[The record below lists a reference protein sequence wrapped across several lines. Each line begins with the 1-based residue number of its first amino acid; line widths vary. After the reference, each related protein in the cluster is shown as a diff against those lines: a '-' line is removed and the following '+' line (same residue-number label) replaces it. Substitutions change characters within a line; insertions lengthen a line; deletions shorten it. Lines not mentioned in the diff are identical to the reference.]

1 MAEIVITIDGPA
13 GVGKTTVAKVLAK
26 KLRFKYFDTGAMY
39 RALALVAQEKGI
51 TAEQTD
57 LLQKLAWEL
66 PLTFHQKENTF
77 KVLLNN
83 RDISTLLRHPQIGML
98 ASTISQIKEV
108 REAFWEKQR
117 NLAKEAQRAIF
128 EGRDMGSIVFPNAVV
143 KFFLTASL
151 EMRAKRRLK
160 QLKGLGKEVS
170 YKEIYSSILQRDK
183 QDSKRVIAPMQPA
196 QDAITIDTTNL
207 GIESVVN
214 LMYKHISNKLE
225 DLGMDNREEKSE
237 ENSYSLEKSETEK
250 LATLYN
256 ESVKELQPGEI
267 LKGKIVCIMK
277 DHVMVDVGLKSE
289 GGIPISEFKD
299 RDGEIIVKEGDS
311 IEVLF
316 EGINER
322 DGNISLSRK
331 KALQILTWEKIAKL
345 YEKGAP
351 IRGEI
356 TARVKGGFT
365 VDIGVAA
372 FLPGSQV
379 DIKPV
384 RDYDSFVGKT
394 YSFKIIN
401 YNPQLH
407 NVILSRRQFL
417 EEERERLK
425 QQTLSK
431 LKEGDVV
438 YGRVKSI
445 TDYGVFI
452 DLGGID
458 GLLHITDISWGR
470 IGHPSDRFEFGDEV
484 KVKILKFDRE
494 KEKIALGMKQLTPD
508 PWNNISQKYPV
519 GARIKGRV
527 TNLADYG
534 AFIEI
539 EEGVEGFIHISEMC
553 WSKHLKHPSEIL
565 SVGDIV
571 ETVVLDIDKNK
582 RRLSLGIKQINP
594 DPWEIVMEK
603 YRVGSI
609 IEGKIKSLTNFG
621 IFVEVVEGLDGLVH
635 ISDISWTKRVR
646 HPREL
651 YKKGDKIKVKILEIN
666 KDSGKIA
673 LGIKQLMPDPWV
685 EVSEKFPMGS
695 VITGKITHITD
706 FGLFV
711 KVEEDI
717 EGLVHISEV
726 SYEKVKNLE
735 ERFKV
740 GEEIRVKVIK
750 INPEERKL
758 GLSIKQLEEEEKI
771 ANWRK
776 YLSGNRKIKLGDL
789 IKTKQNNA

>member
-13 GVGKTTVAKVLAK
+13 GVGKTTVAKILAK

-39 RALALVAQEKGI
+39 RALAVVAQEKGI

-66 PLTFHQKENTF
+66 PLTFNQKENTF

-83 RDISTLLRHPQIGML
+83 RDISSLIRHPQIGML

-117 NLAKEAQRAIF
+117 NLAKEAQMAIF
-128 EGRDMGSIVFPNAVV
+128 EGRDMGSIVFPNALV

-151 EMRAKRRLK
+151 EIRAKRRLK
-160 QLKGLGKEVS
+160 QLKGIGKEVS

-196 QDAITIDTTNL
+196 QEAITIDTTNL

-365 VDIGVAA
+365 VDIGVPA

-603 YRVGSI
+603 YPVGSI

-621 IFVEVVEGLDGLVH
+621 IFVEVVPGLDGLVH

-646 HPREL
+646 HPREF
-651 YKKGDKIKVKILEIN
+651 YKKGDKIKVKILGIN

-685 EVSEKFPMGS
+685 EVSEKFPVGS

-735 ERFKV
+735 KRFNI
-740 GEEIRVKVIK
+740 GEEIKVKVIK

-758 GLSIKQLEEEEKI
+758 GLSIKQLEEEEK

-789 IKTKQNNA
+789 VKTKQNNA

>member
-13 GVGKTTVAKVLAK
+13 GVGKTTVAKILAK

-39 RALALVAQEKGI
+39 RALAVVAQEKGI

-66 PLTFHQKENTF
+66 PLTFNQKENTF

-83 RDISTLLRHPQIGML
+83 RDISSLIRHPQIGML

-117 NLAKEAQRAIF
+117 NLAKEAQMAIF
-128 EGRDMGSIVFPNAVV
+128 EGRDMGSIVFPNALV

-151 EMRAKRRLK
+151 EIRAKRRLK
-160 QLKGLGKEVS
+160 QLKGIGKEVS

-196 QDAITIDTTNL
+196 QEAITIDTTNL

-384 RDYDSFVGKT
+384 RDYDSFVGKS

-594 DPWEIVMEK
+594 DPWEIVMER
-603 YRVGSI
+603 YPVGSI

-621 IFVEVVEGLDGLVH
+621 IFVEVVPGLDGLVH

-646 HPREL
+646 HPREF
-651 YKKGDKIKVKILEIN
+651 YKKGDKIKVKILGIN

-685 EVSEKFPMGS
+685 EVSEKFPVGS

-735 ERFKV
+735 KRFNI
-740 GEEIRVKVIK
+740 GEEIKVKVIK

-758 GLSIKQLEEEEKI
+758 GLSIKQLEEEEK

-789 IKTKQNNA
+789 VKTKQNNA

>member
-77 KVLLNN
+77 KILLNN
-83 RDISTLLRHPQIGML
+83 RDISNLIRHPRIGML

-128 EGRDMGSIVFPNAVV
+128 EGRDMGSIVFPNALV

-196 QDAITIDTTNL
+196 QEAITIDTTNL

-225 DLGMDNREEKSE
+225 DLGMDDREGKSE
-237 ENSYSLEKSETEK
+237 ENLSSLEKDETEE

-267 LKGKIVCIMK
+267 LEGKIVCIMK

-289 GGIPISEFKD
+289 GAIPITEFKD
-299 RDGEIIVKEGDS
+299 RNGEITVKEGDS
-311 IEVLF
+311 VEVLF
-316 EGINER
+316 EGVNER

-356 TARVKGGFT
+356 TARVKGGFS

-407 NVILSRRQFL
+407 NVILSRRRFL

-470 IGHPSDRFEFGDEV
+470 IGHPSDHFEFGDEV
-484 KVKILKFDRE
+484 KVKVLKFDRE

-508 PWNNISQKYPV
+508 PWENISQKYPV
-519 GARIKGRV
+519 GAHIKGRV

-534 AFIEI
+534 AFVEI

-673 LGIKQLMPDPWV
+673 LGIKQLMPDPWI
-685 EVSEKFPMGS
+685 EVSKKFPMGS

>member
-13 GVGKTTVAKVLAK
+13 GVGKTTVAKILAK
-26 KLRFKYFDTGAMY
+26 KLGFKYFDTGAMY
-39 RALALVAQEKGI
+39 RALAVVAQEKGI

-66 PLTFHQKENTF
+66 PLTFNQKENTF

-83 RDISTLLRHPQIGML
+83 RDISSLVRHPQIGML

-128 EGRDMGSIVFPNAVV
+128 EGRDMGSIVFPNALV

-151 EMRAKRRLK
+151 EIRAKRRLK

-196 QDAITIDTTNL
+196 QEAITIDTTNL

-299 RDGEIIVKEGDS
+299 RKGNVSVEEGDNV
-311 IEVLF
+311 EVLF
-316 EGINER
+316 EGVNER

-384 RDYDSFVGKT
+384 RDYDSFVGKS

-534 AFIEI
+534 AFMEI

-571 ETVVLDIDKNK
+571 ETVVLDIDKKK

-594 DPWEIVMEK
+594 DPWEMVMER
-603 YRVGSI
+603 YPVGSI

-621 IFVEVVEGLDGLVH
+621 IFVEVVPGLDGLVH

-646 HPREL
+646 HPREF
-651 YKKGDKIKVKILEIN
+651 YKKGDKIKVKILGIN

-685 EVSEKFPMGS
+685 EVSEKFPVGS

-735 ERFKV
+735 KRFNI
-740 GEEIRVKVIK
+740 GEEIKVKVIK

-758 GLSIKQLEEEEKI
+758 GLSIKQLEEEEEK

-789 IKTKQNNA
+789 VKTKQNNA

>member
-13 GVGKTTVAKVLAK
+13 GVGKTTVAKILAK

-39 RALALVAQEKGI
+39 RALAVVAQEKGI

-66 PLTFHQKENTF
+66 PLTFNQKENTF

-83 RDISTLLRHPQIGML
+83 RDISSLIRHPQIGML

-117 NLAKEAQRAIF
+117 NLAKEAQMAIF
-128 EGRDMGSIVFPNAVV
+128 EGRDMGSIVFPNALV

-151 EMRAKRRLK
+151 EIRAKRRLK
-160 QLKGLGKEVS
+160 QLKGIGKEVS

-196 QDAITIDTTNL
+196 QEAITIDTTNL

-299 RDGEIIVKEGDS
+299 RKGNVSVEEGDNV
-311 IEVLF
+311 EVLF
-316 EGINER
+316 EGVNER

-384 RDYDSFVGKT
+384 RDYDSFVGKS

-594 DPWEIVMEK
+594 DPWEIVMER
-603 YRVGSI
+603 YPVGSI

-621 IFVEVVEGLDGLVH
+621 IFVEVVPGLDGLVH

-646 HPREL
+646 HPREF
-651 YKKGDKIKVKILEIN
+651 YKKGDKIKVKILGIN

-685 EVSEKFPMGS
+685 EVSEKFPVGS

-735 ERFKV
+735 KRFNI
-740 GEEIRVKVIK
+740 GEEIKVKVIK

-758 GLSIKQLEEEEKI
+758 GLSIKQLEEEEK

-789 IKTKQNNA
+789 VKTKQNNA

>member
-128 EGRDMGSIVFPNAVV
+128 EGRDMGSIVFPNALV

-196 QDAITIDTTNL
+196 QEAITIDTTNL

-407 NVILSRRQFL
+407 NVILSRRRFL

-571 ETVVLDIDKNK
+571 DTVVLDIDKNK

-621 IFVEVVEGLDGLVH
+621 IFVEVVPGLDGLVH

-646 HPREL
+646 HPREF
-651 YKKGDKIKVKILEIN
+651 YKKGDKIKVKILGIN

-685 EVSEKFPMGS
+685 EVSEKFPVGS

-735 ERFKV
+735 KRFNI
-740 GEEIRVKVIK
+740 GEEIKVKVIK

-758 GLSIKQLEEEEKI
+758 GLSIKQLEEEEK

-789 IKTKQNNA
+789 VKTKQNNA

>member
-128 EGRDMGSIVFPNAVV
+128 EGRDMGSIVFPNALV

-196 QDAITIDTTNL
+196 QEAITIDTTNL

-384 RDYDSFVGKT
+384 RDYDSFVGKS

-594 DPWEIVMEK
+594 DPWEIVMER
-603 YRVGSI
+603 YPVGSI

-621 IFVEVVEGLDGLVH
+621 IFVEVVPGLDGLVH

-646 HPREL
+646 HPREF
-651 YKKGDKIKVKILEIN
+651 YKKGDKIKVKILGIN

-685 EVSEKFPMGS
+685 EVSEKFPVGS

-735 ERFKV
+735 KRFNI
-740 GEEIRVKVIK
+740 GEEIKVKVIK

-758 GLSIKQLEEEEKI
+758 GLSIKQLEEEEK

-789 IKTKQNNA
+789 VKTKQNNA

>member
-83 RDISTLLRHPQIGML
+83 RDISTLIRHPQIGML

-128 EGRDMGSIVFPNAVV
+128 EGRDMGSIVFPNALV

-196 QDAITIDTTNL
+196 QEAITIDTTNL

-225 DLGMDNREEKSE
+225 DLGMDDREGKSE
-237 ENSYSLEKSETEK
+237 ENLSSLEKDETEE

-267 LKGKIVCIMK
+267 LEGKIVCIMK

-289 GGIPISEFKD
+289 GAIPITEFKD
-299 RDGEIIVKEGDS
+299 RNGEITVKEGDS
-311 IEVLF
+311 VEVLF
-316 EGINER
+316 EGVNER

-356 TARVKGGFT
+356 TARVKGGFS

-407 NVILSRRQFL
+407 NVILSRRRFL

-470 IGHPSDRFEFGDEV
+470 IGHPADRFEFGDEV
-484 KVKILKFDRE
+484 KVKVLKFDRE

-508 PWNNISQKYPV
+508 PWENISQKYPV
-519 GARIKGRV
+519 GAHIKGRV

-534 AFIEI
+534 AFVEI

-673 LGIKQLMPDPWV
+673 LGIKQLMPDPWI
-685 EVSEKFPMGS
+685 EVSKKFPMGS

>member
-83 RDISTLLRHPQIGML
+83 RDISNLIRHPRIGML

-128 EGRDMGSIVFPNAVV
+128 EGRDMGSIVFPNALV

-196 QDAITIDTTNL
+196 QEAITIDTTNL

-225 DLGMDNREEKSE
+225 DLGMDDREGKSE
-237 ENSYSLEKSETEK
+237 ENLSSLEKDETEE

-267 LKGKIVCIMK
+267 LEGKIVCIMK

-289 GGIPISEFKD
+289 GAIPITEFKD
-299 RDGEIIVKEGDS
+299 RNGEITVKEGDS
-311 IEVLF
+311 VEVLF
-316 EGINER
+316 EGVNER

-356 TARVKGGFT
+356 TARVKGGFS

-407 NVILSRRQFL
+407 NVILSRRRFL

-470 IGHPSDRFEFGDEV
+470 IGHPSDHFEFGDEV
-484 KVKILKFDRE
+484 KVKVLKFDRE

-508 PWNNISQKYPV
+508 PWENISQKYPV
-519 GARIKGRV
+519 GAHIKGRV

-534 AFIEI
+534 AFVEI

-673 LGIKQLMPDPWV
+673 LGIKQLMPDPWI
-685 EVSEKFPMGS
+685 EVSKKFPMGS

>member
-83 RDISTLLRHPQIGML
+83 RDISTLIRHPQIGML

-128 EGRDMGSIVFPNAVV
+128 EGRDMGSIVFPNALV

-196 QDAITIDTTNL
+196 QEAITIDTTNL
-207 GIESVVN
+207 GIEGVVN

-225 DLGMDNREEKSE
+225 DLGMDDREGKSE
-237 ENSYSLEKSETEK
+237 ENLSSLEKDETEE

-267 LKGKIVCIMK
+267 LEGKIVCIMK

-289 GGIPISEFKD
+289 GAIPITEFKD
-299 RDGEIIVKEGDS
+299 RNGEITVKEGDS
-311 IEVLF
+311 VEVLF
-316 EGINER
+316 EGVNER

-356 TARVKGGFT
+356 TARVKGGFS

-407 NVILSRRQFL
+407 NVILSRRRFL

-470 IGHPSDRFEFGDEV
+470 IGHPSDHFEFGDEV
-484 KVKILKFDRE
+484 KVKVLKFDRE

-508 PWNNISQKYPV
+508 PWENISQKYPV
-519 GARIKGRV
+519 GAHIKGRV

-534 AFIEI
+534 AFVEI

-673 LGIKQLMPDPWV
+673 LGIKQLMPDPWI
-685 EVSEKFPMGS
+685 EVSKKFPMGS

>member
-77 KVLLNN
+77 KVFLNN
-83 RDISTLLRHPQIGML
+83 RDISTLIRHPQIGML

-128 EGRDMGSIVFPNAVV
+128 EGRDMGSIVFPNALV

-196 QDAITIDTTNL
+196 QEAITIDTTNL

-225 DLGMDNREEKSE
+225 DLGMDDREGKSE
-237 ENSYSLEKSETEK
+237 ENLSSLEKDETEE

-267 LKGKIVCIMK
+267 LEGKIVCIMK

-289 GGIPISEFKD
+289 GAIPITEFKD
-299 RDGEIIVKEGDS
+299 RNGEITVKEGDS
-311 IEVLF
+311 VEVLF
-316 EGINER
+316 EGVNER

-356 TARVKGGFT
+356 TARVKGGFS

-407 NVILSRRQFL
+407 NVILSRRRFL

-470 IGHPSDRFEFGDEV
+470 IGHPSDHFEFGDEV
-484 KVKILKFDRE
+484 KVKVLKFDRE

-508 PWNNISQKYPV
+508 PWENISQKYPV
-519 GARIKGRV
+519 GAHIKGRV

-534 AFIEI
+534 AFVEI

-673 LGIKQLMPDPWV
+673 LGIKQLMPDPWI
-685 EVSEKFPMGS
+685 EVSKKFPMGS

>member
-13 GVGKTTVAKVLAK
+13 GVGKTTVAKILAK

-39 RALALVAQEKGI
+39 RALALAAQEKGI

-66 PLTFHQKENTF
+66 PLTFNQKENTF

-83 RDISTLLRHPQIGML
+83 RDISSLIRHPQIGML
-98 ASTISQIKEV
+98 ASTLSQIKEV

-128 EGRDMGSIVFPNAVV
+128 EGRDMGSIVFPDAPV

-196 QDAITIDTTNL
+196 QEAIIIDTTNL

-225 DLGMDNREEKSE
+225 DLGMDNREEKTD
-237 ENSYSLEKSETEK
+237 ENSHSLEKDETQT

-267 LKGKIVCIMK
+267 LEGKIVCIMK
-277 DHVMVDVGLKSE
+277 DHAMVDVGLKSE
-289 GGIPISEFKD
+289 GAIPLAEFKD
-299 RDGEIIVKEGDS
+299 RKGNVSIEEGDNV
-311 IEVLF
+311 EVLF
-316 EGINER
+316 EGVNEK

-331 KALQILTWEKIAKL
+331 KALQILTWEKIAQL

-365 VDIGVAA
+365 VDIGIPA

-384 RDYDSFVGKT
+384 RDYDSFVGKS

-484 KVKILKFDRE
+484 KVKVLKFDRE

-508 PWNNISQKYPV
+508 PWNNISQKYPI
-519 GARIKGRV
+519 GAHIKGRV

-534 AFIEI
+534 AFVEI
-539 EEGVEGFIHISEMC
+539 EEGVEGLIHISEMC
-553 WSKHLKHPSEIL
+553 WSKRLKHPSEIL

-571 ETVVLDIDKNK
+571 ETVVLDIDKKK

-594 DPWEIVMEK
+594 DPWEIIME
-603 YRVGSI
+603 RHPVGSI

-621 IFVEVVEGLDGLVH
+621 IFVEVVPGLDGLVH

-651 YKKGDKIKVKILEIN
+651 YKKGDKIKVKVLEIN
-666 KDSGKIA
+666 KNSGKIA
-673 LGIKQLMPDPWV
+673 LGIKQLMPDPWT
-685 EVSEKFPMGS
+685 EVSEKFPVGS

-711 KVEEDI
+711 KVEEEI

-740 GEEIRVKVIK
+740 GEEIKVKVIK
-750 INPEERKL
+750 INPEDRKL
-758 GLSIKQLEEEEKI
+758 GLSIKQLEEEEEK
-771 ANWRK
+771 AHWRK

-789 IKTKQNNA
+789 VKTKQNNA